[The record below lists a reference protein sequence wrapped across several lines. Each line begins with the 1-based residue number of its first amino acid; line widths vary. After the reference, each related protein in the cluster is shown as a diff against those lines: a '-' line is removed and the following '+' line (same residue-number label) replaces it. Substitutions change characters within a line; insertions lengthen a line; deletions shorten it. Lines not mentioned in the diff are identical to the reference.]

1 MIIGTAGH
9 IDHGKTA
16 LVRALTGIETDRLK
30 EEKARG
36 ITIELGYAYQAL
48 NADDPTGPRV
58 GFVDMPGHER
68 FIPTMLAGA
77 TGIGFALLV
86 IAADDGVMPQTREHL
101 QILQLLQ
108 LTQGAIALT
117 KVDLVDED
125 RIAQVLSDI
134 HQLLAPTFLADAPI
148 FQVSTIAAVGVPE
161 LKEYLFSQAH
171 QWHHEQ
177 SASQTTSIE
186 ATQQFRLAV
195 DRCFSLEG
203 RGTVVTG
210 TVHAGA
216 LRVGETVRL
225 LPSTGEARA
234 ITARVR
240 SMHVLNVTADECG
253 TGQRVALNLVGLER
267 SAIVRGD
274 WIVAESTTHR
284 TERIGIV
291 LSLLHDAKAVKHWT
305 PVHVHSGATH
315 TTAHIALLE
324 GDRLAPGSSM
334 LAELVLTTALHLC
347 CGDRLVVRD
356 ASAQTTIGGAT
367 VLDIAVPARGKR
379 SAQRL
384 ALLNAQ
390 RERDVAQALQ
400 ATLDIETRGI
410 NLSQFAANR
419 NLSMAS
425 LQTLLATMA
434 VKSFMTAEGLY
445 ACTLVHWLAMQQ
457 TVHAALEKFHLR
469 EPDNAGVE
477 RERLR
482 RVALST
488 IASDVFTML
497 MQSMVDDGSVVIIEH
512 IFLALPEHRI
522 ALSDA
527 EQILW
532 NDIAALLQSAPFQ
545 PPRVRP
551 LAAQLGLVE
560 DDMRRLL
567 GKSARLGLTLRIAHD
582 HYFLASAVRE
592 LASHVLALTQNDG
605 EATVAPFRD
614 RIGTGRKLA
623 VEILEFFNRI
633 GFTRRIQDR
642 HLIRQASMWQA

>member
-9 IDHGKTA
+9 IDHGKTS

-48 NADDPTGPRV
+48 NANDPTGARL

-108 LTQGAIALT
+108 LQRGAVVLT
-117 KVDLVDED
+117 KIDLVDEA
-125 RIAQVLSDI
+125 RLVQVVNDL
-134 HQLLAPTFLADAPI
+134 HRLLASTFLADAPV
-148 FQVSTIAAVGVPE
+148 FQVSTVTGNGVTE
-161 LKEYLFSQAH
+161 LKQYLIDAAY
-171 QWHHEQ
+171 QWHHDQ
-177 SASQTTSIE
+177 IKPSPASSDH
-186 ATQQFRLAV
+186 TQQFRLAV

-216 LRVGETVRL
+216 LRIGDTVRL
-225 LPSTGEARA
+225 LSSSGDTRTV
-234 ITARVR
+234 TARVR
-240 SMHVLNVTADECG
+240 SLHALNQIADACHL
-253 TGQRVALNLVGLER
+253 GQRVALNLAGLER
-267 SAIVRGD
+267 SAIQRGD
-274 WIVAESTTHR
+274 WVVAEATHHH
-284 TERIGIV
+284 TERVAIT
-291 LSLLHDAKAVKHWT
+291 LSLLPDAKPLKHWT
-305 PVHVHSGATH
+305 PVHVHCGATH
-315 TTAHIALLE
+315 ITAHVALLE
-324 GDRLAPGSSM
+324 GDCLAPGASM
-334 LAELVLTTALHLC
+334 LAELALVTPLHLC
-347 CGDRLVVRD
+347 HGDRLVLRD
-356 ASAQTTIGGAT
+356 ASAHLTIGGGT
-367 VLDIAVPARGKR
+367 VLDVFVPTRSKR

-390 RERDVAQALQ
+390 RDRDVTRALQ
-400 ATLDIETRGI
+400 TTLEMETRGI
-410 NLSQFAANR
+410 DLSQFAANR
-419 NLSMAS
+419 NLSVAS
-425 LQTLLATMA
+425 LQALLSTMP
-434 VKSFMTAEGLY
+434 VKSLMTAQGLY
-445 ACTLVHWLAMQQ
+445 ACTTAHWLAMQQ
-457 TVHAALEKFHLR
+457 SVCAALEKFHLR

-482 RVALST
+482 RVALPTLSST
-488 IASDVFTML
+488 LFGLLVHPLITDER
-497 MQSMVDDGSVVIIEH
+497 VVTIDNV
-512 IFLALPEHRI
+512 FLALPAHRI
-522 ALSDA
+522 AFSDA
-527 EQILW
+527 EHRNWQ
-532 NDIAALLQSAPFQ
+532 DIARLLQASPFQ

-551 LAAQLGLVE
+551 LAAQLGIDE
-560 DDMRRLL
+560 DGMRRLL
-567 GKSARLGLTLRIAHD
+567 GKSARLGLALRVAHD
-582 HYFLASAVRE
+582 HYFLTTAVRE
-592 LASHVLALTQNDG
+592 LAAHVLELTEAGG

-642 HLIRQASMWQA
+642 HLIRQATMWQP